1 MVPLTMTLSKSGA
14 KNIFDCAIAANA
26 EYIVTNDKHFDV
38 LKNIPW
44 PKLAVITIKEFINQ
58 L

>member
-1 MVPLTMTLSKSGA
+1 MTLSKSGA

-38 LKNIPW
+38 LKNYYHNDARYSV
-44 PKLAVITIKEFINQ
+44 AVITGS
-58 L
+58 